1 MTEAADTLL
10 VDARVYSLADVD
22 GTDPDAPE
30 PNPTEALAIRDGEIV
45 HVGREYEV
53 RFLEGVETNVIDCEG
68 RPVLPGFI
76 DAHTHVE
83 NLGQY
88 LVHADL
94 SAAETLEGA
103 LDALATHAGDA
114 SDREWLLGFGY
125 DESEWPENRYLSAS
139 DLDAVSEDRPVVAMR
154 VDMHTASLNSVALER
169 LTGSMPDDDVETEGD
184 DPTGVVVEEATEA
197 VWDAIEP
204 DYAETRDLVIAA
216 LEHANVLGVT
226 SVHDKVR
233 QSHAPRVYR
242 DLEAAGE
249 LTCRVRLDYW
259 SDHLESVLDAG
270 LATNGGSEFVEMGGI
285 KSFTDGSFGGRTAKL
300 FEPYADLP
308 GDGGDS
314 RDDGNGGG
322 GGVGNGD
329 SDGDDNG
336 DSNRDDPGAGR
347 GQWVVDPDE
356 LEEIAAKAT
365 AEGDYQLTVHAIGD
379 EAIEETISAFEATAN
394 GGSARHRVEHV
405 ELATDDHLERMA
417 EAGIVASVQPN
428 FLQWAGEGGLYDQRL
443 GVERRERT
451 NRYRSMLEAGVPLAF
466 GSDCMPLDPLLG
478 VHHAVNAPVE
488 AQRLSVTAALRAYTA
503 GAAYA
508 GFDEG
513 RLGTLEVS
521 KKADIT
527 VLEASP
533 WDRPEQI
540 DEIDVAMTLVD
551 GAVVHD
557 AGLESS

>member
-1 MTEAADTLL
+1 MTEAADTVL

-30 PNPTEALAIRDGEIV
+30 PDPAEALAIRDGEIV
-45 HVGREYEV
+45 RVGREYEV
-53 RFLEGVETNVIDCEG
+53 RFLEGVETDVIDCEG
-68 RPVLPGFI
+68 RPVFPGFI

-103 LDALATHAGDA
+103 LDALATHADDA

-125 DESEWPENRYLSAS
+125 DESAWPENRYLSAS

-169 LTGSMPDDDVETEGD
+169 LAGSMPAADVETEGGE
-184 DPTGVVVEEATEA
+184 PTGVVVEEATEA

-204 DYAETRDLVIAA
+204 DYAETRDLVTAA
-216 LEHANVLGVT
+216 LEHANALGVT
-226 SVHDKVR
+226 GVHDKVR

-249 LTCRVRLDYW
+249 LSCRVRLDYW
-259 SDHLESVLDAG
+259 SDHLESLLDAG
-270 LATNGGSEFVEMGGI
+270 LTTNGGSEFVQVGGV

-308 GDGGDS
+308 DGA
-314 RDDGNGGG
+314 
-322 GGVGNGD
+322 
-329 SDGDDNG
+329 SDGDG
-336 DSNRDDPGAGR
+336 PVEGR

-356 LEEIAAKAT
+356 LQEIATKAT

-379 EAIEETISAFEATAN
+379 EAIEETISAFESTAN

-405 ELATDDHLERMA
+405 ELTTDDHLERMA

-428 FLQWAGEGGLYDQRL
+428 FLQWAGDGGLYDQRL
-443 GVERRERT
+443 GVERRGQT

-478 VHHAVNAPVE
+478 VHHAVNASVE

-508 GFDEG
+508 GFDED
-513 RLGTLEVS
+513 RLGTLEVG
-521 KKADIT
+521 KKADVV

-533 WDRPEQI
+533 WDQPERI
-540 DEIDVAMTLVD
+540 DEIDVATTLVD
-551 GAVVHD
+551 GNVVHD